1 MNFPTISDK
10 ALRFASIAAL
20 VWAQVGASTVESIAQ
35 TCAPT
40 PARAVG
46 LEKSVVP
53 LESAN
58 GAGYRIATFHWDP
71 LLRQQWAMIATCG
84 HPERPTIA
92 VRIPP
97 AREQA
102 RLLYAENKPTI
113 VHPPQGLLPAVHA
126 GDLVRLWSLE
136 DAIRIELS
144 GIAEENAAMGRRIR
158 VRVLRS
164 TLADDGPPQ
173 TLSGVVR
180 GFRDVEIER

>member
-10 ALRFASIAAL
+10 ALRFALIAAL
-20 VWAQVGASTVESIAQ
+20 VWGQVGASTVASIAQ

-40 PARAVG
+40 PAQAVG
-46 LEKSVVP
+46 LDKSVVP

-71 LLRQQWAMIATCG
+71 LLQQRWAMIATCD

-92 VRIPP
+92 VRMPP
-97 AREQA
+97 AREHVQ
-102 RLLYAENKPTI
+102 LPYAENKPTI
-113 VHPPQGLLPAVHA
+113 AHPSQDLLPVIHA

-164 TLADDGPPQ
+164 TLVYDGPPQ